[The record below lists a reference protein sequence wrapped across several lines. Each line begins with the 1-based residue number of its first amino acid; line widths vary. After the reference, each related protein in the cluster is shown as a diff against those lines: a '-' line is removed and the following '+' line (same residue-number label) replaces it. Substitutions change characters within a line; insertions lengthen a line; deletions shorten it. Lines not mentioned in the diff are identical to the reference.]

1 MADNKSFR
9 LFEKA
14 LQFKG
19 DLQAFIL
26 RYFNHL
32 VEELNNTLQ
41 NLSFERNFNGQVF
54 ENIEISATSTLRIFH
69 NMGVEPKYKLILK
82 QSGGG
87 LITDGNFSEKYVELY
102 NSGASTATI
111 TFILL
116 KE

>member
-19 DLQAFIL
+19 DAQQFVS
-26 RYFNHL
+26 RYFNNL
-32 VEELNNTLQ
+32 IEELNNTLQ
-41 NLSFERNFNGQVF
+41 NLSLGRNFNGQVF
-54 ENIEISATSTLRIFH
+54 ENIEISATSTLRIYH
-69 NMGVEPKYKLILK
+69 KMGIEPKYKLVLK

-87 LITDGNFSEKYVELY
+87 LITDGTFSEKYVELY
-102 NSGASTATI
+102 NSGASAATI